1 MQLDS
6 NTLIF
11 SIGVLSLLMGLI
23 SWSFPTTITDREF
36 GLREWAAGIA
46 CAGVSVLLIFLR
58 HTMPFWMGFILPNL
72 FLMAASSLSLMA
84 QCRFYDRPVPKG
96 LIGALWAIGLIG
108 LLGFFW
114 LDWAVAWAMASVC
127 FTMGTQL
134 FASMVVIVRHARKPR
149 PLAGIFLAVTLGIMS
164 VGYWARFVWALF
176 NLDAP
181 LAPISLAGAHQ
192 GALVLGAL
200 FVVSS
205 TMSFFAGVHDAQKQ
219 LIAERARRDVLTGL
233 VNRRAFF
240 EWADD
245 LEKKGARYALL
256 MIDIDHFKSIND
268 RHGHLGGDAVL
279 GHAGRCL
286 LNSFRLEDHPARYGG
301 EEFCVLLLDTPL
313 DAALTKAQSLVQRF
327 RQDSIRLDS
336 DQTIGITISVGVS
349 DNSDGKSLLKTIQL
363 ADEALYQAKA
373 GGRDRAVL
381 AG

>member
-11 SIGVLSLLMGLI
+11 SIGILSLLMGLI
-23 SWSFPTTITDREF
+23 SWSFPTTVANREF

-46 CAGVSVLLIFLR
+46 CAGISVLLIFSR
-58 HTMPFWMGFILPNL
+58 NSMPFWMGFILPNL
-72 FLMAASSLSLMA
+72 FLMAASSLSLLA
-84 QCRFYDRPVPKG
+84 QCRFYERPRPKA
-96 LIGALWAIGLIG
+96 LIAVLWAIGLTG

-134 FASMVVIVRHARKPR
+134 FASMVVILRHARKPR
-149 PLAGIFLAVTLGIMS
+149 PLAGLFLAVTLGFMS
-164 VGYWARFVWALF
+164 AGYWARFAWALF

-219 LIAERARRDVLTGL
+219 LIAEQARRDMLTGL

-240 EWADD
+240 EWADQ
-245 LEKKGARYALL
+245 LEKKGTPYALL

-268 RHGHLGGDAVL
+268 QHGHLGGDAVL
-279 GHAGRCL
+279 SHAGRTL

-301 EEFCVLLLDTPL
+301 EEFCVLLVDTPL
-313 DAALTKAQSLVQRF
+313 DAAWSKAQALVERF
-327 RQDSIRLDS
+327 RQETIRLGTG
-336 DQTIGITISVGVS
+336 QNIGITISVGVS
-349 DNSDGKSLLKTIQL
+349 HNPGGQTLLKTIQL

-373 GGRDRAVL
+373 SGRDRVVQAH
-381 AG
+381 

>member
-11 SIGVLSLLMGLI
+11 SIGILSLLMGLI

-96 LIGALWAIGLIG
+96 LIAALWAIGLIG

-149 PLAGIFLAVTLGIMS
+149 PLAGIFLAVTLGVMS
-164 VGYWARFVWALF
+164 AGYWARFVWALF

-240 EWADD
+240 EWAD
-245 LEKKGARYALL
+245 EWAAKGARYALL

-279 GHAGRCL
+279 SHAGRTL

-301 EEFCVLLLDTPL
+301 EEFCVLLLDTSIE
-313 DAALTKAQSLVQRF
+313 AAMSKAQALVERF
-327 RQDSIRLDS
+327 RQETIRVS
-336 DQTIGITISVGVS
+336 PDQQISITISVGVN
-349 DNSDGKSLLKTIQL
+349 DNSGGKTLLKTIQG

-373 GGRDRAVL
+373 SGRDRAVQ